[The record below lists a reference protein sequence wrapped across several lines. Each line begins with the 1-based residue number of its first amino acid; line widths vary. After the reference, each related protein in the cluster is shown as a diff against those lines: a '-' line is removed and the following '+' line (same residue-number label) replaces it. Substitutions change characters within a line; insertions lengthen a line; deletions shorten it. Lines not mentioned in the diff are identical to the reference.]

1 MLTRNQEHELIMKS
15 IYQYLFY
22 ERFGEEDAVKTLTEV
37 YELPLEEIPLFSKEV
52 VVKTLLNQ
60 KELDEEISSKLRN
73 WKLERLNIVC
83 HAILLTAIG
92 EVRFGSDIDKATAIN
107 TAVKLAKDYL
117 DDKDY
122 KFVNAILDNILS
134 K

>member
-1 MLTRNQEHELIMKS
+1 MLSRNQEHELIMKS

-22 ERFGEEDAVKTLTEV
+22 ERIGEEDAVKTLTEV
-37 YELPLEEIPLFSKEV
+37 YELPMNEVPLFSKEV

-60 KELDEEISSKLRN
+60 KDLDEEITSHLKN
-73 WKLERLNIVC
+73 WKLERLNLVC

-92 EVRFGSDIDKATAIN
+92 EARFGQDCSKATAIN
-107 TAVKLAKDYL
+107 TAVKLAKTYL

-122 KFVNAILDNILS
+122 KFVNAILDNIIE
-134 K
+134 